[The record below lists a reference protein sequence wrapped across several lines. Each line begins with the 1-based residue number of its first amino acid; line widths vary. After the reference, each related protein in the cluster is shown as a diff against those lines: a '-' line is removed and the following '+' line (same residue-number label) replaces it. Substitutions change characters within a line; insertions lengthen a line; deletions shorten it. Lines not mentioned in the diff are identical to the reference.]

1 MWQEQQTVS
10 LTMCACNK
18 KGMVYTRW
26 INPILPPNRTN
37 WGPHNKISFK
47 KYNRK
52 YQHSS
57 LPWKENIFLPIRYT
71 CLGNLLSW
79 MLCSA
84 VVMWLHWPFN
94 GYINFCSFSSFSSSF
109 SLFLIW
115 CKPTCS
121 RTLPWKKEKWRG
133 ETSTRGW
140 HELCYVTSILLQE
153 NI

>member
-26 INPILPPNRTN
+26 INPILPTNRTN
-37 WGPHNKISFK
+37 WGPHNKISLK
-47 KYNRK
+47 KYNTK

-57 LPWKENIFLPIRYT
+57 LPWKEKIFLHIRYT
-71 CLGNLLSW
+71 CSGNLLSR

-84 VVMWLHWPFN
+84 VVMRLHWPFN

-115 CKPTCS
+115 YEPTCN
-121 RTLPWKKEKWRG
+121 RTLPWKKEKWKG
-133 ETSTRGW
+133 ETSTKGW